1 MIETFQSLRNV
12 NRIEF
17 EKSAGQNPGTRTHPD
32 LVCVCSSRVISK
44 MIYSGLSEPVI
55 YPVDFYIPK
64 ITQDVAVSDS
74 ILVYPSSTLLN
85 QERIHSS
92 WMIMIS
98 RYLKYIT
105 NRAVAAT
112 HVAKNDRSLL
122 QNLKNCFNVP

>member
-1 MIETFQSLRNV
+1 MSIALNLK
-12 NRIEF
+12 NRRV
-17 EKSAGQNPGTRTHPD
+17 KTLAPGPIRTHPD

-92 WMIMIS
+92 
-98 RYLKYIT
+98 
-105 NRAVAAT
+105 
-112 HVAKNDRSLL
+112 
-122 QNLKNCFNVP
+122 